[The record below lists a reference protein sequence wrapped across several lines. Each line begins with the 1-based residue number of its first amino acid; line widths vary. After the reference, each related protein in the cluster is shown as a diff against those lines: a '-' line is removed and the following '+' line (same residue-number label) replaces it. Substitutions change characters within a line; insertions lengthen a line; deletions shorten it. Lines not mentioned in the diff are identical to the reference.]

1 MKPQGYEDSLYLL
14 GRQEIIKIL
23 ELIHRF
29 EDDLHEVIKEAKL
42 DDPLPTSD
50 RLLSQID
57 TDLF

>member
-1 MKPQGYEDSLYLL
+1 MKPGGNEDPLYLL
-14 GRQEIIKIL
+14 GRHEIVKIL

-29 EDDLHEVIKEAKL
+29 EDDLHDVIKEAKL
-42 DDPLPTSD
+42 DDPLLTSD